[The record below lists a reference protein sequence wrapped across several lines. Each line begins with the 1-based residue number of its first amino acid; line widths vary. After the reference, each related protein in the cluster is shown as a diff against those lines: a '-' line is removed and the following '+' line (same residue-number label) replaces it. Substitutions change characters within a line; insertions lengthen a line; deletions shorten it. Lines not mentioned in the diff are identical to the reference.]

1 MANLSQYITPAI
13 AAVATAASLASATI
27 AQKPPAPP
35 EPTNQLTAAEK
46 KAGWILLFDG
56 KSLNGWHG
64 YKKPDTTGTRWQVED
79 GLLTVN
85 PGNGTDTR
93 GALDIIT
100 AVQFDRFDLTWEWRI
115 AEGGNSGLKYFVL
128 EDLPSAI
135 GHEYQLID
143 DERHADAKVGPHRQT
158 AALYD
163 VLPAQNRPLKPAGQF
178 NQSRIVSNGTTVEHY
193 LNGTRVLQYE
203 LDSPALREAIAK
215 SKFKD
220 VARFGKLQNGF
231 ILLQDH
237 GDRVWYRNI
246 KIRKLPAAPST
257 ASAKGMKVVADE
269 AGRRVDITIDGKPFT
284 SYIYPETLKKPVL
297 YPLRT
302 ANGTLVTRGFPLD
315 PRPRERFDHP
325 HHVGLWFNHGD
336 VNGLDFWNN
345 SNDIPADR
353 APKMGTIRHKRV
365 IETKSGA
372 DRGELAVEMDWLTA
386 DGTAILRETTRFVF
400 RGGDSRSID
409 RITTLTALDRQCC
422 LSRQQGRVARP
433 SRDAGAR
440 AAGREAGALHRRQRK
455 GNEGSCPR
463 QHWRHGLVHEQRRAE
478 GRRGLG
484 NARPLVHA
492 RRKNRRG
499 ARHYRDTRPSLESQL
514 PHLLARAGIRPVL
527 GQRVREEGLRSETG
541 RADRDARTWE
551 VADVPPSRADPEHGD
566 TGIGRARVQDVR
578 GRRLVEQFL
587 TMSVV
592 VGRGV
597 VEGHLAPEE
606 VADLARQGLERLPV
620 DGKRV
625 IVLIPDGTRT
635 MPMPLMF
642 DILEREL
649 GPRVAALDFLVA
661 LGTHTPM
668 SDEQLSRLVGR
679 TVVDGRAGDRRIFNH
694 RWDDPATFATLGTI
708 PASHDRGAQPR
719 PAEAARHGRAQSP
732 RRRIR
737 PRPYLRTR
745 LPSRGGRV
753 FWRHEVSVSRHRG
766 I

>member
-409 RITTLTALDRQCC
+409 RITTLTALDRQ
-422 LSRQQGRVARP
+422 VVF
-433 SRDAGAR
+433 RDN
-440 AAGREAGALHRRQRK
+440 K
-455 GNEGSCPR
+455 EGSL
-463 QHWRHGLVHEQRRAE
+463 GLRVTRELEQPAE
-478 GRRGLG
+478 KPELFTDASGKETKVPVLDNTGVTGLYTSSEALEGDAVWGTRGRWCMLAGKIGAEPVTIAILDHPS
-484 NARPLVHA
+484 NPNSPTYWHA
-492 RRKNRRG
+492 RGYGLFSANVFGRKVFDPKQEELVVTLEPG
-499 ARHYRDTRPSLESQL
+499 KSLTFRHR
-514 PHLLARAGIRPVL
+514 
-527 GQRVREEGLRSETG
+527 
-541 RADRDARTWE
+541 
-551 VADVPPSRADPEHGD
+551 
-566 TGIGRARVQDVR
+566 
-578 GRRLVEQFL
+578 
-587 TMSVV
+587 
-592 VGRGV
+592 
-597 VEGHLAPEE
+597 
-606 VADLARQGLERLPV
+606 
-620 DGKRV
+620 
-625 IVLIPDGTRT
+625 VLI
-635 MPMPLMF
+635 LN
-642 DILEREL
+642 
-649 GPRVAALDFLVA
+649 AA
-661 LGTHTPM
+661 TPE
-668 SDEQLSRLVGR
+668 SVESE
-679 TVVDGRAGDRRIFNH
+679 FK
-694 RWDDPATFATLGTI
+694 TFAAV
-708 PASHDRGAQPR
+708 AS
-719 PAEAARHGRAQSP
+719 STNF
-732 RRRIR
+732 RR
-737 PRPYLRTR
+737 
-745 LPSRGGRV
+745 
-753 FWRHEVSVSRHRG
+753 
-766 I
+766 